1 MTGVIGTL
9 YLLQRNKA
17 FVCNQLYKKK
27 FSLETKKKHLRN
39 RFVKNLLV
47 DSCYRLLCS
56 CQLSECEAPA
66 VKASQIVTIPKI

>member
-1 MTGVIGTL
+1 MIGTL

-17 FVCNQLYKKK
+17 LFVINSTKKK
-27 FSLETKKKHLRN
+27 FSLETKKKRLRN

-56 CQLSECEAPA
+56 CQLSEAPA

>member
-1 MTGVIGTL
+1 MTRVIGTL

-27 FSLETKKKHLRN
+27 FNLETKKKHLRN

-56 CQLSECEAPA
+56 CQLSEAPA

>member
-1 MTGVIGTL
+1 MTRVIGTL

-17 FVCNQLYKKK
+17 FVCNQLYKKKK

-56 CQLSECEAPA
+56 CQLSEAPA